1 MMSQNIFSPT
11 GKGKTMSAKN
21 LNRTAVVFLGVLV
34 SFVVATSWCRGE
46 SRLVL
51 YPAPKGEELSKDW
64 SVEVNG
70 RAADVYTA
78 RVNDPP
84 FEKYNFGGTYSFV
97 SFDFSGT
104 ATVRVRDLNG
114 RSLDQAPI
122 QPLSRGIR
130 RVRIDE
136 RTAEFTL
143 GNPCQLSVEPQ
154 GRQHPLLIF
163 ANAPEENPPKAGAE
177 NVIYFGPGLHEPEGG
192 KIKVGSNQTLYLAG
206 GAVVRGGLEVRGEN
220 IAIRGRGILCGNPW
234 PWRKGPTSNMIDMQG
249 CRNVTMEGIVCRG
262 SSHWTI
268 VPRNCDNVSI
278 TNVKICGGRV
288 QNDDG
293 INPCNSRHVRIA
305 DCFIRSDDDCVAAKG
320 LVADWGDV
328 DDVRIER
335 SVLWCDR
342 ARVTLL
348 GHESRAPHM
357 RNLLYRDIDIIH
369 FTMTAFLLEPG
380 EEMILE
386 DIRFEDIRING
397 EGQRDLAIVQPTVNQ
412 YMRTKVPGHIR
423 NITFKNI
430 TISGQPGP
438 YRVTVKGR
446 DADHQTQNVTFENV
460 TILGQSLAKDLPN
473 VIIGDYADG
482 IRFKP

>member
-1 MMSQNIFSPT
+1 MSE
-11 GKGKTMSAKN
+11 KN
-21 LNRTAVVFLGVLV
+21 PIKATVVFLGVLA
-34 SFVVATSWCRGE
+34 SLLAAISWCQGE
-46 SRLVL
+46 SRLVV

-64 SVEVNG
+64 AVVVNG

-84 FEKYNFGGTYSFV
+84 FEKYDFGGAYSFA

-104 ATVRVRDLNG
+104 ATVRVYDLKG
-114 RSLDQAPI
+114 RSLQQAQILPV
-122 QPLSRGIR
+122 SRGIR
-130 RVRIDE
+130 SKRVDE
-136 RTAEFTL
+136 RASEFTL
-143 GNPCQLSVEPQ
+143 DKPGQLSIEPE
-154 GRQHPLLIF
+154 GRRHPLLIF
-163 ANAPEENPPKAGAE
+163 ANPIEENPPKPGDKD
-177 NVIYFGPGLHEPEGG
+177 VIYFGPGLHRPEGG
-192 KIKVGSNQTLYLAG
+192 KIKLTSNQTLYLAG
-206 GAVVRGGLEVRGEN
+206 GAVVEGGLEVRGEN
-220 IAIRGRGILCGNPW
+220 VTIRGRGILCGNPW
-234 PWRKGPTSNMIDMQG
+234 PWRKGPTNTMIDMQG
-249 CRNVTMEGIVCRG
+249 CRNVTIEGIICRG

-268 VPRNCDNVSI
+268 VPKNCDNI
-278 TNVKICGGRV
+278 TISNVKICGGRV

-293 INPCNSRHVRIA
+293 INPCNSRRVRIA

-320 LVADWGDV
+320 IVAEWGDV

-335 SVLWCDR
+335 SILWCDR
-342 ARVTLL
+342 ARITLL
-348 GHESRAPHM
+348 GHESRAAHM

-386 DIRFEDIRING
+386 NVRFEDIRING

-430 TISGQPGP
+430 AVSGQPGP

-446 DADHQTQNVTFENV
+446 DPDHQTQNVAFENV
-460 TILGQSLAKDLPN
+460 TILGQSLAKGQPN
-473 VIIGDYADG
+473 AIIGDYTDG

>member
-1 MMSQNIFSPT
+1 MDEKRSVNA
-11 GKGKTMSAKN
+11 G
-21 LNRTAVVFLGVLV
+21 VVLVGVLAILL
-34 SFVVATSWCRGE
+34 VASSWCRGE
-46 SRLVL
+46 SRVVL

-64 SVEVNG
+64 AVEVNG
-70 RAADVYTA
+70 RAVDVYTA

-84 FEKYNFGGTYSFV
+84 FEKYDFGGTYSFV

-114 RSLDQAPI
+114 RAMQQAQI

-130 RVRIDE
+130 PARVDE
-136 RTAEFTL
+136 RTSEFTL
-143 GNPCQLSVEPQ
+143 DKPCHLSVEPQ
-154 GRQHPLLIF
+154 GRRHPLLIF
-163 ANAPEENPPKAGAE
+163 ANALEANVPKPGDT
-177 NVIYFGPGLHEPEGG
+177 NVIYFGPGLHRPEGG
-192 KIKVGSNQTLYLAG
+192 KIKLADNQTLYLAG
-206 GAVVRGGLEVRGEN
+206 GAVVEGGLEVRGEN
-220 IAIRGRGILCGNPW
+220 VTIRGRGILCGNPW
-234 PWRKGPTSNMIDMQG
+234 PWRKGPTSHMIDMQG
-249 CRNVTMEGIVCRG
+249 CRNVVITGIICRG

-268 VPRNCDNVSI
+268 VPRNCESVAI

-320 LVADWGDV
+320 LVAEWGDV
-328 DDVRIER
+328 DDVRVER

-348 GHESRAPHM
+348 GHESRAAHM

-386 DIRFEDIRING
+386 DVRFEDIRING

-412 YMRTKVPGHIR
+412 YMRKKVPGHIR

-430 TISGQPGP
+430 AVSGQPGP
-438 YRVTVKGR
+438 YRVTLKGR

>member
-1 MMSQNIFSPT
+1 M
-11 GKGKTMSAKN
+11 GKGKTMNEKSIIKA
-21 LNRTAVVFLGVLV
+21 TVVFVGVLA
-34 SFVVATSWCRGE
+34 SFLAATSWCRGE

-70 RAADVYTA
+70 RAVDVYTA

-84 FEKYNFGGTYSFV
+84 FEKYDFGGAYSFA
-97 SFDFSGT
+97 SFDFSGS
-104 ATVRVRDLNG
+104 ATVRVRDLTG
-114 RSLDQAPI
+114 RSLEQAQI

-130 RVRIDE
+130 PVRIDE

-143 GNPCQLSVEPQ
+143 SKPCQLSVEPQ
-154 GRQHPLLIF
+154 RRRHPLLIF
-163 ANAPEENPPKAGAE
+163 ANPLEEKPSKSGDE

-192 KIKVGSNQTLYLAG
+192 RIKLSSNQTLYLAG
-206 GAVVRGGLEVRGEN
+206 GAVVKGGLEVRGEN
-220 IAIRGRGILCGNPW
+220 ITIRGRGILCGNPW
-234 PWRKGPTSNMIDMQG
+234 PWRKGPTSTMIDMQG
-249 CRNVTMEGIVCRG
+249 CRNVAIEGITLRG

-268 VPRNCDNVSI
+268 VPKNCENVTI
-278 TNVKICGGRV
+278 ANVKICGGRV

-293 INPCNSRHVRIA
+293 INPCNSRRVRIA

-320 LVADWGDV
+320 LVAESGDV

-386 DIRFEDIRING
+386 DVRFEDIRING
-397 EGQRDLAIVQPTVNQ
+397 EGQASLAVVQPTVNQ

-438 YRVTVKGR
+438 CRVTVNGR
-446 DADHQTQNVTFENV
+446 DAEHRTENVTFENV
-460 TILGQSLAKDLPN
+460 RILGQPLAEGQSN
-473 VIIGDYADG
+473 VIIGNYTEG
-482 IRFKP
+482 IQFKP